1 MLEVSVSEA
10 KRDFT
15 KVLKAVQEGE
25 ATIIT
30 KRGKPVGAM
39 MGFDEFQKLRRL
51 AAYNSLLQLSQDLS
65 GCGTTATE
73 LYQQSRRE
81 LEEAA

>member
-1 MLEVSVSEA
+1 MREMSVSDA

-15 KVLKAVQEGE
+15 NVVKTVQEGE

-39 MGFDEFQKLRRL
+39 MDFQEFQKLRKL
-51 AAYNSLLQLSQDLS
+51 AAYNSLLQLSEDLS
-65 GCGTTATE
+65 DCGTTATD

>member
-1 MLEVSVSEA
+1 MRKMSVSEA

-15 KVLKAVQEGE
+15 NLLRTVQEGE

-30 KRGKPVGAM
+30 KRGKPVGAIM
-39 MGFDEFQKLRRL
+39 EFDESQKLRRL

-73 LYQQSRRE
+73 LYQRSRRE

>member
-1 MLEVSVSEA
+1 MRKMSVSEA

-15 KVLKAVQEGE
+15 SVLKTVQEGE

-30 KRGKPVGAM
+30 RRGKPVGVM
-39 MGFDEFQKLRRL
+39 MDFQEFQKLRKL

-65 GCGTTATE
+65 DCGTTATE

-81 LEEAA
+81 LEETA